1 MRAGILL
8 VSLLANVDALSAG
21 HPVPF
26 DVKLLAVDAN
36 EGCDVADVDRD
47 GKLDVIAG
55 RNWYRNGEWVPRP
68 VRIIEDWSEYVESNG
83 DFAYDVNQD
92 GWVDVIAGS
101 FLPTKVYWY
110 ENPGRERLALG
121 LLWPRHELADTGLSA
136 NEASFLHDFDR
147 DGKPE
152 WISDSWNK
160 GNPLYV
166 WTLKTGAQPTLQ
178 RHLIG
183 ETGNGHGMGFGDI
196 NGDGREDILVGTGWH
211 ERPEGD
217 PLTEP
222 WRFHADWDL
231 HASCPMLVR
240 DVDGDGTN
248 DLIWGKGHD
257 YGLLLWLGRGAGS
270 DGKLQFEERII
281 DDSFSQPHAIHFAD
295 LDGDGSDELITGKRV
310 RAHNGR
316 DPGGTE
322 PPIMC
327 YYVWDATAKS
337 YQRHIIEDGHV
348 GTGLQIRTADIDADG
363 DVDIVVAGKDGTQIL
378 FNRARVDSLTR

>member
-8 VSLLANVDALSAG
+8 VSLLGYTDALFAR

-26 DVKLLAVDAN
+26 EVKLLAVDAN

-55 RNWYRNGEWVPRP
+55 RNWYRHGEWVPRP

-83 DFAYDVNQD
+83 DFAWDVNQD

-110 ENPGRERLALG
+110 ENPKTDRLALG
-121 LLWPRHELADTGLSA
+121 LLWPRHELVDTGLSA
-136 NEASFLHDFDR
+136 NEASFMHDFDG

-160 GNPLYV
+160 ANPLYV
-166 WTLKTGAQPTLQ
+166 WSLTTGETPRLA

-196 NGDGREDILVGTGWH
+196 NSDGREDILVGTGWH
-211 ERPEGD
+211 ERPEGN

-240 DVDGDGTN
+240 DVDGDGMN
-248 DLIWGKGHD
+248 DLVWGKGHD
-257 YGLLLWLGRGAGS
+257 YGLMLWLGRGAGA
-270 DGKLQFEERII
+270 DGKLQFEEQII

-327 YYVWDATAKS
+327 YYVWDAMGKS
-337 YQRHIIEDGHV
+337 YQRHVIEAGHV
-348 GTGLQIRTADIDADG
+348 GTGLQIRTPDIDADG

-378 FNRARVDSLTR
+378 FNGSR

>member
-1 MRAGILL
+1 MAKWILL
-8 VSLLANVDALSAG
+8 LTLSLFFGDTLSAA
-21 HPVPF
+21 HPISF

-36 EGCDVADVDRD
+36 EGCDVADVDND
-47 GKLDVIAG
+47 GRLDVIAG

-68 VRIIEDWSEYVESNG
+68 VRLIPDWSEYVESNG

-92 GWVDVIAGS
+92 GWVDVIAGG
-101 FLPTKVYWY
+101 FLPTKVFWY
-110 ENPGRERLALG
+110 ENPKEHGLKLGHLWKQRELV
-121 LLWPRHELADTGLSA
+121 DTGLSA
-136 NEASFLHDFDR
+136 NEASFLRDFDG

-152 WISDSWNK
+152 WISDSWNPA
-160 GNPLYV
+160 NPLYI
-166 WTLKTGAQPTLQ
+166 WSLTTGESPKLT

-196 NGDGREDILVGTGWH
+196 NNDGREDILVGNGWH
-211 ERPEGD
+211 ECPEGD

-222 WRFHADWDL
+222 WRFHADWQL

-257 YGLLLWLGRGAGS
+257 YGLLLWRGRGVGA
-270 DGKLQFEERII
+270 DGKLQFDEQVI
-281 DDSFSQPHAIHFAD
+281 DDSFSQPHALHFAD

-310 RAHNGR
+310 RAHNGN

-322 PPIMC
+322 PPVVC
-327 YYVWDATAKS
+327 YYVWDVASGS
-337 YQRHIIEDGHV
+337 YQRHVINDGQV
-348 GTGLQIRTADIDADG
+348 GIGLQIRTADIDADG
-363 DVDIVVAGKDGTQIL
+363 DTDIIVAGKDGTQIL
-378 FNRARVDSLTR
+378 FNRLK